1 MFHPAR
7 YPTAYCGGTIHKAFS
22 TVQVIAPVVPVSTA
36 LCGADVQDWLTH
48 PSGVNTKCDRGFM
61 VSVGFIAM
69 RFNLCIILSEFSDI
83 LSF

>member
-7 YPTAYCGGTIHKAFS
+7 YPNRILWRTIHKAFS
-22 TVQVIAPVVPVSTA
+22 TVQVIAPCSASITA

-48 PSGVNTKCDRGFM
+48 PFRREYKCDRGFM
-61 VSVGFIAM
+61 VSVGFIAIEIQPV
-69 RFNLCIILSEFSDI
+69 IILSEFSDI